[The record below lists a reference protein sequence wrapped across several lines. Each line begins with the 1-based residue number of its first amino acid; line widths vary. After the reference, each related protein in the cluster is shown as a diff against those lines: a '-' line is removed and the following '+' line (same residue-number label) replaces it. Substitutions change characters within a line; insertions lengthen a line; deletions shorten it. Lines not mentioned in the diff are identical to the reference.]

1 VIDVL
6 LAEDHTIVREGLR
19 ALLEEQGDFTIVGQ
33 AEDGHQAVELVSS
46 LSPHVVVMD
55 IVMPRL
61 NGLEATQRIRDLPNP
76 PEVLILSQHDREEY
90 VYQALRA
97 GARGYLLKDSIADE
111 LIMAIHA
118 VARRERFVS
127 ARISPESVEAY
138 IQRRGAP
145 ALERLT
151 PRERE
156 VLQLIAEG
164 YTNRQIAG
172 ELNISTKT
180 VEKHRSNLMN
190 KLNIHDL
197 ASLVRF
203 AVAHGIV
210 HPKE

>member
-1 VIDVL
+1 MIDIL

-19 ALLEEQGDFTIVGQ
+19 ALLQEHGEFAVVGQ
-33 AEDGHQAVELVSS
+33 AEDGQQAIELAAS
-46 LSPHVVVMD
+46 LHPDVVVMD

-61 NGLEATQRIRDLPNP
+61 NGLEATSRIRDLPNP
-76 PEVLILSQHDREEY
+76 PEILILSQHDREEY

-111 LIMAIHA
+111 LITAIHA

-127 ARISPESVEAY
+127 ALISPEAVESY
-138 IQRRGAP
+138 IQRRGGP

-151 PRERE
+151 TRERE

-164 YTNRQIAG
+164 HTNRQIAG

-180 VEKHRSNLMN
+180 VEKHRSNLMT

-203 AVAHGIV
+203 AVAHGVV
-210 HPKE
+210 HPRE